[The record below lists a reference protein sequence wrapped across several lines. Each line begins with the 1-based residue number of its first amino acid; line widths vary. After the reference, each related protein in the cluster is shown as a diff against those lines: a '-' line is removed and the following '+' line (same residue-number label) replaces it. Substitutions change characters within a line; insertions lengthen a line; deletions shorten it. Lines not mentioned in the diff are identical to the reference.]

1 MANRQVLL
9 VKDRKGEKIAMTA
22 IEHQGV
28 ANPIKP
34 FSLIFF
40 IEMWER
46 FGYYGMQ
53 ALIVIYFINHLGFS
67 DTIANITFGS
77 FAAMVYAFISI
88 GGYIGDNILGTKRT
102 MLLGAIVLAIG
113 YALLSYHPQQTI
125 FYALGTI
132 IAGNMLFKANPSS
145 LVSKL
150 YHPEDH
156 RLDGAFTIYYMSIN
170 IGAFCSQILCPILQ
184 ANFGFG
190 AAFLVCSIGLII
202 AIVSYFIF
210 NSTLKE
216 IGSEA
221 DFKPLNHLKLLYII
235 VILIAMVFLCSWLL
249 KHLLVTN
256 ILLGVALIFTFGIL
270 FKFIFTSK
278 DTSERNKYIVCF
290 VLIVEAILFYILY
303 QQMPSSL
310 NLFTIRNTD
319 HAILGLTIPGPSFQ
333 SLNSFWVVVGG
344 PILALFYTKMGKKGK
359 DFSMP
364 AKFAFGMFLCSLAFL
379 TIPIAIRFFVPGKA
393 IISGN
398 WLVVVYAF
406 QSFGE
411 LLISG
416 LGLSMVTKLVPQK
429 VMGFMMGAWFMS
441 SAVAMALG
449 GFVAALASV
458 PKDQISNPMI
468 SLHIYS
474 DLFFKLGAGAFIIC
488 IIMFAFV
495 PKLKKYMN

>member
-1 MANRQVLL
+1 
-9 VKDRKGEKIAMTA
+9 MTA

-40 IEMWER
+40 IELWER

-53 ALIVIYFINHLGFS
+53 ALIVVYFINHLGFS
-67 DTIANITFGS
+67 DSIANITFGS
-77 FAAMVYAFISI
+77 FAAMVYAFICI
-88 GGYIGDNILGTKRT
+88 GGYIGDKVLGTKRT
-102 MLLGAIVLAIG
+102 MLFGAIVLAIG
-113 YALLSYHPQQTI
+113 YGLLSYHPHQTI
-125 FYALGTI
+125 YYALGII

-156 RLDGAFTIYYMSIN
+156 RLDGAFTVYYMSVN
-170 IGAFCSQILCPILQ
+170 IGSFCSQVLCPILQ
-184 ANFGFG
+184 AHYGFG
-190 AAFLVCSIGLII
+190 ASFLVCSGGLII
-202 AIVSYFIF
+202 AVIAYIIF
-210 NSTLKE
+210 NSTLKK

-221 DFKPLNHLKLLYII
+221 DFKPLKYLKLLYVLATVII
-235 VILIAMVFLCSWLL
+235 VSLLCSWLL
-249 KHLLVTN
+249 KHLVITN
-256 ILLGVALIFTFGIL
+256 ILLAIALILTFSIL
-270 FKFIFTSK
+270 LKFIITAK
-278 DTSERNKYIVCF
+278 DTSERRKFIVCS

-310 NLFTIRNTD
+310 NLFAIRNTD
-319 HAILGLTIPGPSFQ
+319 HTILGLITLPGESFQ
-333 SLNSFWVVVGG
+333 SLNPFWVIVGS
-344 PILALFYTKMGKKGK
+344 PVLAWFYTRMGKKGK

-379 TIPIAIRFFVPGKA
+379 TIPFAIKFFGPGEG

-398 WLVVVYAF
+398 WMVIAYAF

-429 VMGFMMGAWFMS
+429 VMGFMMGAWFMA
-441 SAVAMALG
+441 SAVAMSLG

-468 SLHIYS
+468 SLHIYT
-474 DLFFKLGAGAFIIC
+474 DLFLKLGVGAFIIC
-488 IIMFAFV
+488 IVMFVFV
-495 PKLKKYMN
+495 PLLKRYMN